1 MDAGSSV
8 MQEQLPGDAMMNTAP
23 KSISP
28 WCLGASLYM
37 PAHRLDLMDCANGEK
52 LESVRSMIFCTE
64 DAVSH
69 AELNSSLRHLGLC
82 LQGFRDTPNRFR
94 FIRARNPEILARL
107 LDLPDIEKIDGF
119 VLPKFN
125 ESNFHA
131 YFDQLQDT
139 SFKVMPTLETRDVFD
154 IGAMNALR
162 QGLLQHDIFSRILM
176 LRIGGND
183 LMNLLGIRRP
193 RNMTLYETPLGHA
206 IAQLVMIFKPY
217 GFSLAAPVFEYLEDA
232 VTLQKEIQ
240 LDLAHGLIGKT
251 AIHPSQV
258 PVIEAMYGVN
268 NEDYEMALA
277 LNQSASPAVFR
288 MHGAMCEVETHKQW
302 GRDII
307 DRRQRYGDRRAFV
320 LSEYS
325 ELSF

>member
-1 MDAGSSV
+1 MH
-8 MQEQLPGDAMMNTAP
+8 EQLPGDAIMNTAP

-52 LESVRSMIFCTE
+52 LETVRSMIFCTE

-154 IGAMNALR
+154 VGAMNELR
-162 QGLLQHDIFSRILM
+162 QGLLQHDIFLRILM

-206 IAQLVMIFKPY
+206 IAQLVMVFKPY

-288 MHGAMCEVETHKQW
+288 MHNAMCEVETHKQW

-307 DRRQRYGDRRAFV
+307 DRRQRYGDRRALV
-320 LSEYS
+320 LPEYS